1 MNDKTLAILA
11 GGQSSRMNYR
21 NKALMTYQDKTFI
34 ERLIEAGEDF
44 EEVIIIANDPTP
56 YQLLNVRVIPD
67 LSQGHGPLSGIEA
80 ALHEAKT
87 AHVLCVACD
96 MPLIRKEVLNY
107 LADYEEG
114 YDVLV
119 PVYDER
125 LQPLCAV
132 YHQSI
137 KDKVHEALMNQEYKL
152 QSFIRRLNYEV
163 VTTMG
168 DECFLQTDF
177 MNVNTPT
184 DFLTLEAI

>member
-1 MNDKTLAILA
+1 MNV
-11 GGQSSRMNYR
+11 
-21 NKALMTYQDKTFI
+21 
-34 ERLIEAGEDF
+34 LIEAGEDF

-96 MPLIRKEVLNY
+96 MPLVRKEVLNY

-137 KDKVHEALMNQEYKL
+137 KIKCM
-152 QSFIRRLNYEV
+152 R
-163 VTTMG
+163 
-168 DECFLQTDF
+168 
-177 MNVNTPT
+177 P
-184 DFLTLEAI
+184 